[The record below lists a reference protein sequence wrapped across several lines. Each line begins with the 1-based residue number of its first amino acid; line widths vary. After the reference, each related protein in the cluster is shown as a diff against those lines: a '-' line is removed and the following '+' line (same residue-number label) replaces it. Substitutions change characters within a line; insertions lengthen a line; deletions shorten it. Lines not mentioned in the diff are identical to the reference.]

1 MPGRF
6 LLNVELGPHP
16 ESADSREA
24 NQSGRANGGHP
35 AIREGRSR
43 AGRNM
48 GRAARGSGRSL
59 PMKLGP
65 YSLSTRLV
73 LAPMAGVSQMPFR
86 RIALELGAG
95 FAPTELVS
103 AEGLFRR
110 SARTLRYLRHDP
122 AREAPFCVQLFGGD
136 PERMAD
142 AARVAKDEGA
152 HIIDVNM
159 GCPVPKVVKG
169 GAGSALLSDPERA
182 GEIVSAIAAATGLP
196 VTAKIRSGWD
206 RASVNACEVAQ
217 ALERG
222 GACAIAIHPRTR
234 AQGYSG
240 RADWSV
246 IAAVKRAVKVPVIG
260 NGDVGSRDDALR
272 MERETGCDA
281 VMIGRAALGN
291 PWIFREVLGGPAPTP
306 AERRAVVERHF
317 EEHLALFDDAVMG
330 VRSFRRMLLWYAR
343 GLRGAAQFRVQ
354 ATGID
359 EPAEVKRAIARFFS
373 GAEPAEAEEGAPP
386 EIDYS
391 GALG

>member
-1 MPGRF
+1 
-6 LLNVELGPHP
+6 
-16 ESADSREA
+16 
-24 NQSGRANGGHP
+24 
-35 AIREGRSR
+35 
-43 AGRNM
+43 
-48 GRAARGSGRSL
+48 
-59 PMKLGP
+59 MKLGP
-65 YSLSTRLV
+65 YSLSSPFV

-86 RIALELGAG
+86 RIARELGAA

-136 PERMAD
+136 PKRMAD

-152 HIIDVNM
+152 QLIDVNM

-169 GAGSALLSDPERA
+169 GAGSALMTEPERA

-206 RASVNACEVAQ
+206 RASVNACQVAQ

-222 GACAIAIHPRTR
+222 GACAVAVHPRTR

-240 RADWSV
+240 KADWSV

-260 NGDVGSRDDALR
+260 NGDVGSREDALR

-281 VMIGRAALGN
+281 VMIGRAALGH
-291 PWIFREVLGGPAPTP
+291 PWIFREVLGGPTPT
-306 AERRAVVERHF
+306 ASERLAVVLRHF
-317 EEHLALFDDAVMG
+317 EEHVALFDDAVMG
-330 VRSFRRMLLWYAR
+330 VRGFRRMLLWYAR

-354 ATGID
+354 ATGLD
-359 EPAEVKRAIARFFS
+359 DAADVVRAIARFF
-373 GAEPAEAEEGAPP
+373 GEAEPAEAGQEALDV
-386 EIDYS
+386 DYS